1 MSVLSGI
8 GGIIRNEKGE
18 LILDY
23 AGGTLAH
30 SLEEAELKALAKG
43 IQLCHHIQATRKQIK
58 EIAFCWLLLFTRNRP
73 YHGNSSLFGKNW

>member
-8 GGIIRNEKGE
+8 DGIIRNEKGE

-30 SLEEAELKALAKG
+30 SLEEAQKLSLKHL
-43 IQLCHHIQATRKQIK
+43 RKEFSYVIIFRPP
-58 EIAFCWLLLFTRNRP
+58 ENR
-73 YHGNSSLFGKNW
+73 